1 VNQDRMKTMMLGGL
15 LGDSVMISDVISSR
29 DEYDAVLGHGTDVR
43 SQTFGFEASSDVLS
57 DVLLD
62 SYE

>member
-1 VNQDRMKTMMLGGL
+1 
-15 LGDSVMISDVISSR
+15 MISDVISSR

-57 DVLLD
+57 DVLLV